1 MTKLNDAEQSAPPA
15 TAERRTTLWERPG
28 FLVRRLNQ
36 IHYSLFFES
45 CKAFGVTPVQYG
57 VLTQLERTENGL
69 DQTSLCME
77 LGIDRTT
84 MADVLKRLEK
94 RGLIAREPS
103 DEDRRQRIARITHEG
118 RALLDA
124 AYEHMNVSQMQ
135 LLHPLSEAEQKV
147 FMDMLTRLVEANNH
161 YGRTSVKLF
170 E

>member
-1 MTKLNDAEQSAPPA
+1 MTKLTDAGHSAQSAHAA
-15 TAERRTTLWERPG
+15 TRTALWERPG

-36 IHYSLFFES
+36 IHYSLFFEN
-45 CKAFGVTPVQYG
+45 CREFGVTPVQYG
-57 VLTQLERTENGL
+57 LLTQLGQSADGL

-94 RGLIAREPS
+94 RGLISRVPS
-103 DEDRRQRIARITHEG
+103 TEDRRQRIARITDEG
-118 RALLDA
+118 RKLLDA
-124 AYEHMNVSQMQ
+124 AYEQMTASQMQ
-135 LLHPLSEAEQKV
+135 LLGPLTPDEQRS
-147 FMDMLTRLVEANNH
+147 FISMLTRLVEANNQ

>member
-1 MTKLNDAEQSAPPA
+1 MTKLNDAGTSAPPEHTA
-15 TAERRTTLWERPG
+15 TRTTLWERPG

-36 IHYSLFFES
+36 INYSLFFES
-45 CKAFGVTPVQYG
+45 CKEFGVTPVQYG
-57 VLTQLERTENGL
+57 LLTQLSQTARGL

-103 DEDRRQRIARITHEG
+103 SKDRRQRIACITDDG
-118 RALLDA
+118 RKVLDA
-124 AYEHMNVSQMQ
+124 AYEQMNASQMR
-135 LLHPLSEAEQKV
+135 LLDPLSPDERRL
-147 FMDMLTRLVEANNH
+147 FMDMLKRLVEANNQ